1 MSDMTFHQAPV
12 ILAAFIILSGCA
24 PSLSG
29 ANEKGGIVEH
39 VIGLNREDAF
49 KTANEHCKSFGR
61 VAKVTEQNTLA
72 STLVFEC
79 VAP

>member
-1 MSDMTFHQAPV
+1 MTFDKALGV
-12 ILAAFIILSGCA
+12 LAVFIVLSGCA

-49 KTANEHCKSFGR
+49 KTANEHCKTFGR